1 MQLDALLKA
10 QGALATISKLV
21 AMIAAPRDSGAMTIL
36 GTRGFNQ
43 ADEPCAARVQ
53 RFNGSTVMRLKGCT
67 TSDSRLSRPSSLD
80 RALQGSKQTLNGQ
93 SGKWAARPR

>member
-21 AMIAAPRDSGAMTIL
+21 AMIAAPRDNGAMTIL
-36 GTRGFNQ
+36 GTQGFNQ

-53 RFNGSTVMRLKGCT
+53 RFDSSAAQRLHDLGFT
-67 TSDSRLSRPSSLD
+67 TEPPLIAEPR
-80 RALQGSKQTLNGQ
+80 
-93 SGKWAARPR
+93 AARQQANP